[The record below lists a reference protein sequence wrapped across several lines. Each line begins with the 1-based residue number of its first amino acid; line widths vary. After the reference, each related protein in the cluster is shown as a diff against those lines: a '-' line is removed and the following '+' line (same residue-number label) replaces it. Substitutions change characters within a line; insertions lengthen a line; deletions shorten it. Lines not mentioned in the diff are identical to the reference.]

1 MRVGACVSALALL
14 ITACTA
20 TPAAT
25 QAASPSATQTPT
37 AAAAS
42 PTPTASALP
51 PGTFEDRI
59 LGYRITMPLTYRL
72 VSSTI
77 YRGRPELL
85 GQDAYTTAT
94 EAQTRN
100 ECLQDRGDVPAPS
113 DAGVLIVW
121 AYRNVGNLSAVE
133 WARSRPEAT
142 LHTVEPATAGGLE
155 AARLVQQGE
164 TQIFV
169 IRANDR
175 MYLLSPNQWP
185 SPVPLATVAASFVA
199 IAPLPF
205 PTPTPAPSES
215 PREAAGALGSALAA
229 AFAARDADGVARTL
243 EGRCWIGVGAVIG
256 GRSTGGVLNRS
267 VALFVSAL
275 RDRFA
280 AGDLTVTV
288 DPVIQ
293 VRTDAG
299 GDHFFVRS
307 AWREADRTTSID
319 LELVELDGQWR
330 WIGATHYY
338 PSLGPGSCIP
348 YRSPWVSPTP
358 AGQCS

>member
-1 MRVGACVSALALL
+1 MRVGACASALTLL
-14 ITACTA
+14 ITACIA
-20 TPAAT
+20 TPAGTPSAF
-25 QAASPSATQTPT
+25 PSATLAAT

-42 PTPTASALP
+42 PAPTASALP

-85 GQDAYTTAT
+85 GQDAYTTTT

-100 ECLQDRGDVPAPS
+100 ECLQDRGDIPAPS

-133 WARSRPEAT
+133 WARSRPEAS
-142 LHTVEPATAGGLE
+142 LHTVEPATVGGLE

-205 PTPTPAPSES
+205 PTPTPVPSQS
-215 PREAAGALGSALAA
+215 PREFAGALGRSLAV
-229 AFAARDADGVARTL
+229 AFAARDVDGVSRAL
-243 EGRCWIGVGAVIG
+243 EGRCWIGVGAVVG
-256 GRSTGGVLNRS
+256 GQATGGALNRS
-267 VALFVSAL
+267 VALFLAAL

-288 DPVIQ
+288 DPVVQ
-293 VRTDAG
+293 VRTDGG

-307 AWREADRTTSID
+307 EWRDLDRTTSID
-319 LELVELDGQWR
+319 LELAENEGQWR

-338 PSLGPGSCIP
+338 ASYGPRNCIP
-348 YRSPWVSPTP
+348 FRSPWVSTTP